1 MGRSFRPLVTAL
13 ALASTALIGVPR
25 GAQAIEPP
33 PPLPTLTTPGL
44 PAAPKTGRPA
54 AAAPTTSVPLNTASV
69 TPPGGSAAPQ
79 ASATPA
85 AAAPAASPA
94 VQPPA
99 TAALT
104 SNREILLELGKRT
117 ISLVENGRVL
127 GSWPVAVGEPPTPT
141 PPGRVAVRNKVVNP
155 QYQST
160 KSGKNNPTIGPQG
173 PLGDRWI
180 GFHTSARDQFGIH
193 GTPTAWE
200 WTVRSRAAV
209 SHGCVRML
217 TPHVREL
224 FEKVDVGTPVVVK
237 P

>member
-1 MGRSFRPLVTAL
+1 VVSNLP
-13 ALASTALIGVPR
+13 P
-25 GAQAIEPP
+25 AQPP
-33 PPLPTLTTPGL
+33 ATGL
-44 PAAPKTGRPA
+44 PA
-54 AAAPTTSVPLNTASV
+54 SS
-69 TPPGGSAAPQ
+69 TPGP
-79 ASATPA
+79 
-85 AAAPAASPA
+85 AAAPA
-94 VQPPA
+94 PA
-99 TAALT
+99 TAAI
-104 SNREILLELGKRT
+104 SGNREILLELGKRT
-117 ISLVENGRVL
+117 ISLVENGKVMS
-127 GSWPVAVGEPPTPT
+127 SWPVAVGDPATPTPT
-141 PPGRVAVRNKVVNP
+141 GTFKVRNKVVNP

-180 GFHTSARDQFGIH
+180 GFHTTERDQFGIH

-200 WTVRSRAAV
+200 WTVKSRSAV

>member
-1 MGRSFRPLVTAL
+1 
-13 ALASTALIGVPR
+13 
-25 GAQAIEPP
+25 
-33 PPLPTLTTPGL
+33 
-44 PAAPKTGRPA
+44 
-54 AAAPTTSVPLNTASV
+54 
-69 TPPGGSAAPQ
+69 
-79 ASATPA
+79 
-85 AAAPAASPA
+85 
-94 VQPPA
+94 
-99 TAALT
+99 LT

-117 ISLVENGRVL
+117 ISLVENGKVVN
-127 GSWPVAVGEPPTPT
+127 SWPVAVGDPSTPTPT
-141 PPGRVAVRNKVVNP
+141 GRFAVRNKVVNP

-180 GFHTSARDQFGIH
+180 GFHFTERDQFGIH

-224 FEKVDVGTPVVVK
+224 FDKVDLGTPVVVK

>member
-1 MGRSFRPLVTAL
+1 MGRPLRPLAASL
-13 ALASTALIGVPR
+13 ALTAAALILAPR
-25 GAQAIEPP
+25 VVQAVEPP
-33 PPLPTLTTPGL
+33 PPPPVPTASTTEATTLVNL
-44 PAAPKTGRPA
+44 PATQPGASVSAG
-54 AAAPTTSVPLNTASV
+54 TTSGMAS
-69 TPPGGSAAPQ
+69 PASSPSAP
-79 ASATPA
+79 
-85 AAAPAASPA
+85 APAA
-94 VQPPA
+94 QPPA

-104 SNREILLELGKRT
+104 SNREILLELRKRT
-117 ISLVENGRVL
+117 ISLVDNGKVI
-127 GSWPVAVGEPPTPT
+127 GSWPVAIGDPATPTPT
-141 PPGRVAVRNKVVNP
+141 GRFAVRNKVVNP

-180 GFHTSARDQFGIH
+180 GFHTTTRDQFGIH

-200 WTVRSRAAV
+200 WTVRERSAV

>member
-1 MGRSFRPLVTAL
+1 MGRFLSPLAASL
-13 ALASTALIGVPR
+13 ALTASTLLLAPR
-25 GAQAIEPP
+25 GVQAVEPP
-33 PPLPTLTTPGL
+33 PPPPPVPSVGATNATAVVNL
-44 PAAPKTGRPA
+44 PAAVPA
-54 AAAPTTSVPLNTASV
+54 AAQPAGTTSPA
-69 TPPGGSAAPQ
+69 Q
-79 ASATPA
+79 A
-85 AAAPAASPA
+85 
-94 VQPPA
+94 PA

-117 ISLVENGRVL
+117 ISLVENGQVVS
-127 GSWPVAVGEPPTPT
+127 SWPVAVGDPATPTPT
-141 PPGRVAVRNKVVNP
+141 GRFAVRNKVVNP

-180 GFHTSARDQFGIH
+180 GFHTTARDQFGIH

-200 WTVRSRAAV
+200 WTVKSRSAV

-224 FEKVDVGTPVVVK
+224 FDKVDVGTPVTVK

>member
-1 MGRSFRPLVTAL
+1 MGRSLRPRLASL
-13 ALASTALIGVPR
+13 ALTTTALILTPR
-25 GAQAIEPP
+25 SVQAMEAPPPP
-33 PPLPTLTTPGL
+33 PPLPAVATTAA
-44 PAAPKTGRPA
+44 PAAPGALP
-54 AAAPTTSVPLNTASV
+54 
-69 TPPGGSAAPQ
+69 
-79 ASATPA
+79 
-85 AAAPAASPA
+85 AAAPAAPA
-94 VQPPA
+94 PA

-104 SNREILLELGKRT
+104 STREILLELGKRT
-117 ISLVENGRVL
+117 ISLVDNGKVV
-127 GSWPVAVGEPPTPT
+127 GSWPVAVGDPATPTPT
-141 PPGRVAVRNKVVNP
+141 GRFAVRNKVVNP

-180 GFHTSARDQFGIH
+180 GFHTTERDQFGIH

-200 WTVRSRAAV
+200 WTVRSRSAV

-224 FEKVDVGTPVVVK
+224 FDKVDVGTPVVVK